1 MKKTLIL
8 KNDISE
14 IEGLA
19 KAIVDFGKENNLSDK
34 VIYDINLALEEVV
47 GNIISYG
54 YEDNSE
60 HQIIIHFGL
69 RDKELIL
76 EVTDDAKPFNPLE
89 VPEPD
94 IEKPIEERQVGGLG
108 IYLVRKLMDKVEYK
122 REQGK
127 NILVMK
133 KEIKK
138 GAV

>member
-8 KNDISE
+8 KNDLSE

-19 KAIVDFGKENNLSDK
+19 KTIVDFGKENNLSDK

-47 GNIISYG
+47 SNIIFYG

-60 HQIIIHFGL
+60 HRIIIHFDL

-76 EVTDDAKPFNPLE
+76 RVTDDAKPFNPQE

-94 IEKPIEERQVGGLG
+94 IGKPIEERQIGGLG
-108 IYLVRKLMDKVEYK
+108 IYFVRNLMDKVEYK

-133 KEIKK
+133 KEIIK
-138 GAV
+138 GAA